1 MYIKEFEPHLF
12 SIDREEYNTLSVCVS
27 HLNYQNFPNKKIIMN
42 PINNIIINMYLMF
55 KLVL

>member
-27 HLNYQNFPNKKIIMN
+27 HLNYQNFPNKK
-42 PINNIIINMYLMF
+42 
-55 KLVL
+55 K